1 MLDYL
6 KTKAERDAFIDQYDN
21 FLFDCDGVLW
31 EGTHM
36 FDGVPEAMELLRS
49 KGKRVFFVTNNS
61 TKSRESFLQKFKGFN
76 VKATKEEVF
85 SSAFATASYLKH
97 VLKFPEDKKVYV
109 IGMAGIKDELA
120 AEGIRSCGGEDDSG
134 LTDND
139 AIPEDKEVGAVV
151 IGLDTQVN
159 YKKYAKAFSYL
170 SKNEGCHFIVT
181 NEDSTY
187 PQHGAFYPGAG
198 SIAAPII
205 TALGRRPDAVLGKPA
220 QNMLEAI
227 YAEYGLDPKKTVMIG
242 DRLNTDIEF
251 GLNGGL
257 DTLCVL
263 TGITSKEELL
273 SPSNKPT
280 QEQLDGNSTVS
291 SINLGDLLRG
301 LGQNPTQAEVA
312 ELVKETARSKSVPET
327 QEFDIDFGTF
337 LSILTRPDG
346 FKPAGSSQEFI
357 QGFQVFDKEGD
368 GYISAG
374 ELRYVLTNLGEKLDE
389 NEVDELLKDVE
400 VGKDGRINYVANENA
415 CFYIWADKPGKKL
428 GFYFAVQ
435 QGGSF
440 DIDYDVKG
448 PNGVSILNGEHERQG
463 DFVFTAN
470 AYGEYSFCF
479 SNDMSTFAEKLIDF
493 EITVENEVRPNF
505 QKDASGKEQ
514 PAKLTEMEESLFRLS
529 GSLTNI
535 ARTQKYFRTRE
546 NRNSATVISTE
557 GRIFWF
563 AFMESLAIISMAC
576 LQVFVVKN
584 FFNVKKGG
592 V

>member
-6 KTKAERDAFIDQYDN
+6 QTKAARDAFINQYDN

-36 FDGVPEAMELLRS
+36 FDGVPEAMKLLRS

-61 TKSRESFLQKFKGFN
+61 TKSRESFLQKFKDFK

-120 AEGIRSCGGEDDSG
+120 AEGIQSCGGGDDTG

-139 AIPEDKEVGAVV
+139 AVPDDKEVGAVV

-159 YKKYAKAFSYL
+159 YKKYAKAFTYL
-170 SKNEGCHFIVT
+170 TRNKGCHFIVT

-187 PQHGAFYPGAG
+187 PQHGGFYPGAG

-205 TALGRRPDAVLGKPA
+205 TALGRRPDAILGKPA

-227 YAEYGLDPKKTVMIG
+227 FAEFHLDPKKTVMIG

-263 TGITSKEELL
+263 TGVTTKDELL
-273 SPSNKPT
+273 SPSNKVKST
-280 QEQLDGNSTVS
+280 YYMDKWKEAFSLYDKKGNSTVPS
-291 SINLGDLLRG
+291 THLGDILRG
-301 LGQNPTQAEVA
+301 LGQTPTQAEVN
-312 ELVKETARSKSVPET
+312 ELVKDTARSKKLPEN
-327 QEFDIDFGTF
+327 QEYDIDFGTF
-337 LSILTRPDG
+337 LSLLTRPEG

-368 GYISAG
+368 GYINVT
-374 ELRYVLTNLGEKLDE
+374 ELRYILMNLGEKLSE
-389 NEVDELLKDVE
+389 EEVNELLNECNVE
-400 VGKDGRINYVANENA
+400 NGRIEYAN
-415 CFYIWADKPGKKL
+415 FVTK
-428 GFYFAVQ
+428 
-435 QGGSF
+435 
-440 DIDYDVKG
+440 
-448 PNGVSILNGEHERQG
+448 IL
-463 DFVFTAN
+463 
-470 AYGEYSFCF
+470 
-479 SNDMSTFAEKLIDF
+479 
-493 EITVENEVRPNF
+493 
-505 QKDASGKEQ
+505 
-514 PAKLTEMEESLFRLS
+514 
-529 GSLTNI
+529 
-535 ARTQKYFRTRE
+535 
-546 NRNSATVISTE
+546 SA
-557 GRIFWF
+557 
-563 AFMESLAIISMAC
+563 
-576 LQVFVVKN
+576 
-584 FFNVKKGG
+584 
-592 V
+592 